1 MLYKH
6 TLVFISLLYGFL
18 CSVSAAEDN
27 APQLSLPLA
36 CTIGVDCFIQNY
48 VDADTSL
55 RYSDYRCGFLSYD
68 DHRGTDFRP
77 KSMDAIAQGVPVL
90 AAADGKVRATRDEM
104 DDISVR
110 VLGKGAIKN
119 REAGNSVV
127 IVHGDGW
134 ESQYAHLKKG
144 SVAVH
149 AGQTVTRGTV
159 LGLVGLS
166 GNTEFPHL
174 HFEIRHQGKAVD
186 PFVGINGGDA
196 CALGKQP
203 LWSADTINKIG
214 YIATEVLAA
223 GFTDHSLAAD
233 EVAAETQTLPKTA
246 SALIFWLTV
255 FGVQTGDMQVID
267 LFAPDGSMLL
277 HKAIAIDHNM
287 AQYRS
292 FVGLKRHGEVWT
304 TGDYRIS
311 YQLLRQQH
319 AEPILTK
326 QWSVRVF

>member
-1 MLYKH
+1 MPYKN
-6 TLVFISLLYGFL
+6 TLVLISLLYGL
-18 CSVSAAEDN
+18 SCTVSAADN
-27 APQLSLPLA
+27 APNLSLPLA

-48 VDADTSL
+48 VDADPGTH
-55 RYSDYRCGFLSYD
+55 YSDYRCGFLSYD

-77 KSMDAIAQGVPVL
+77 KSMNALAQGVPVL
-90 AAADGKVRATRDEM
+90 AAADGKVRATRDNM

-110 VLGKGAIKN
+110 VLGKEAIKD

-127 IVHGDGW
+127 IVHGNGW

-149 AGQTVTRGTV
+149 PGQTVTRGTV

-186 PFVGINGGDA
+186 PFVGVNGGDA

-203 LWSADTINKIG
+203 LWSDDTVNKIG
-214 YIATEVLAA
+214 YIASGVLAA
-223 GFTDHSLAAD
+223 GFTDHPLAAD
-233 EVAAETQTLPKTA
+233 EVAAETQILPKTA
-246 SALIFWLTV
+246 PALIFWLTV
-255 FGVQTGDMQVID
+255 FGVQTADVQVID

-277 HKAIAIDHNM
+277 HKTIPIDHNM
-287 AQYRS
+287 AQYRG
-292 FVGLKRHGEVWT
+292 FVGLKRHGEAWT
-304 TGDYRIS
+304 TGEYRVS
-311 YQLLRQQH
+311 YKLLRRQQ
-319 AEPILTK
+319 AEPVVTK
-326 QWSVRVF
+326 QLSVRIF